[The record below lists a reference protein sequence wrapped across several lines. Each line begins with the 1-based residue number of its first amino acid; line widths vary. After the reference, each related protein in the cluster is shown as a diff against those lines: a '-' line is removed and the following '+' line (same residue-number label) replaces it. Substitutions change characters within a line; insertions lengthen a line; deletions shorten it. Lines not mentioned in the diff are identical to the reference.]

1 MEYHKKTLHELR
13 TSAGLNQSELADIL
27 EVSPKTLWYYE
38 QNSSNIPDELIQ
50 KYMYVFDVPYE
61 DIFFGDKYEKLVQIK
76 NKVLARANN
85 LKKIRNSM

>member
-1 MEYHKKTLHELR
+1 MENHKKTLHELR
-13 TSAGLNQSELADIL
+13 TSAGLNQAELADIL

-76 NKVLARANN
+76 NKVLERANN
-85 LKKIRNSM
+85 LKRLRNSM